1 MPSPDPAKAIKD
13 TVAGHWS
20 TAHPTWTATLH
31 VDDDY
36 KPDPGKPAL
45 LVADDGGPRILGG
58 SWLTRKVPRR
68 TVIRFTAFAV
78 GRDEARTVVD
88 DAVDYILTN
97 RPAAIS
103 RIEDVSDLLLT
114 RDRAT
119 GAFLASITMPAIV
132 RPITS

>member
-1 MPSPDPAKAIKD
+1 MPSPDPAKAAQEA
-13 TVAGHWS
+13 VADRWS
-20 TAHPTWTATLH
+20 TVHPDWTATLH

-36 KPDPGKPAL
+36 MPTAGHPWL
-45 LVADDGGPRILGG
+45 LVADDGGPRIFGG
-58 SWLTRKVPRR
+58 AWLVRKVPRR
-68 TVIRFTAFAV
+68 PLLRFTAFAV
-78 GRDEARTVVD
+78 GRDEARECVD
-88 DAVDYILTN
+88 DAVDHILNN

-119 GAFLASITMPAIV
+119 GAFLASITMPVIV

>member
-1 MPSPDPAKAIKD
+1 MPSPDPAKDVKD
-13 TVAGHWS
+13 AVAGHWS

-36 KPDPGKPAL
+36 KPEAGKPTL

-58 SWLTRKVPRR
+58 AWLLRKVPRR
-68 TVIRFTAFAV
+68 PLLRFTGFAV
-78 GRDEARTVVD
+78 GRDEALGCVD

-103 RIEDVSDLLLT
+103 RIEDVSDPLLT

-119 GAFLASITMPAIV
+119 GAFLASITMPVIV
-132 RPITS
+132 RPKPS

>member
-1 MPSPDPAKAIKD
+1 MPSPDPAKAIKEA
-13 TVAGHWS
+13 VAVHWS
-20 TAHPTWTATLH
+20 TAHPTWTAELH
-31 VDDDY
+31 VDADY
-36 KPDPGKPAL
+36 KPTVGHPTL

-58 SWLTRKVPRR
+58 AWLLRKVPRR
-68 TVIRFTAFAV
+68 PLIRYTAFAV
-78 GRDEARTVVD
+78 GRDEARECVD
-88 DAVDYILTN
+88 DAVDHILTN

-119 GAFLASITMPAIV
+119 GAFLASITMPVIV